1 MVIKLLKEVYY
12 KKQVKRGNKSNNKN
26 EEIKIKLR
34 LFKLII

>member
-12 KKQVKRGNKSNNKN
+12 KKQVKRGNNSNNKK